1 MGSLSTFAKAELPK
15 SLRTFSVTSAN
26 SSRKLGL
33 AEANHIMPEIVTRH
47 HRKCRWK
54 GGILRRLGECLYVK
68 ADLVRFYEVRMRIRT
83 KSQRPS
89 LTDIS
94 SSLATIANTKL
105 SLRAPGDSL
114 KSSWRSSLGRYWR
127 STKVLPIWNANWKKS
142 WRGRIVKMVWRE
154 AILRRPVEKLN
165 ASEWPS
171 TTKPSFCC
179 GLENCWSYIGRYCA
193 SLSEHY

>member
-1 MGSLSTFAKAELPK
+1 MRVEGRHSRTSWWMSMFKAVLV
-15 SLRTFSVTSAN
+15 SFMRW
-26 SSRKLGL
+26 
-33 AEANHIMPEIVTRH
+33 EI
-47 HRKCRWK
+47 
-54 GGILRRLGECLYVK
+54 
-68 ADLVRFYEVRMRIRT
+68 RIRT

-105 SLRAPGDSL
+105 SLRAPGDNL

-127 STKVLPIWNANWKKS
+127 STKVLPVWKANWKKS
-142 WRGRIVKMVWRE
+142 WRGRIVKIVWRE

-179 GLENCWSYIGRYCA
+179 GLENCCSYIGRYCA
-193 SLSEHY
+193 SLNEWQKTLVTVRDGRISVSTRQFFAFLEFVDDPQNANKQ